1 MAKTK
6 FFRVA
11 VEGATVDG
19 RTIDRAMIQQMADT
33 YNPATYVARINCEHL
48 RGYSPQPP
56 FNAYGSIAEVKTDEI
71 ELDIGGKKEKRL
83 ALLAS
88 FDVNDQAKEI
98 NKAGQ
103 KLFSSVEIQ
112 PDFAGSKKAYLV
124 GLALTDS
131 PASLGTEALKFS
143 RDEKRKNNILLTAD
157 ETIEIE
163 FEDEGAMEAAA
174 DQVTGAFASMK
185 KFFDSFTGKTELQQQ
200 TAPVVVAAPAGG
212 SGGSETDL
220 TAFGKQMA
228 EGMQALAVAFK
239 STADANAAAFAGLRK
254 EFDTL
259 KAEVEKTPSHKH
271 SARPQGTGGGDR
283 VRADC

>member
-33 YNPATYVARINCEHL
+33 YNPTTYTARINCEHL
-48 RGYSPQPP
+48 RGYSPQAP
-56 FNAYGSIAEVKTDEI
+56 FNAYGSIAEVKTEEV
-71 ELDIGGKKEKRL
+71 ELELGGKTEKRL

-88 FDVNDQAKEI
+88 FEVNDQAKDI

-112 PDFAGSKKAYLV
+112 PDFAGTKKAYLV

-131 PASLGTEALKFS
+131 PASLGTEVLKFS
-143 RDEKRKNNILLTAD
+143 RDEKRKDNLLAFS
-157 ETIEIE
+157 EFEIE
-163 FEDEGAMEAAA
+163 FEDESGKAA

-185 KFFDSFTGKTELQQQ
+185 KFFDSFTGAGQQQ
-200 TAPVVVAAPAGG
+200 QAAAPAVVTPPTGGTGG
-212 SGGSETDL
+212 SASDFA
-220 TAFGKQMA
+220 AFGKQMA
-228 EGMQALAVAFK
+228 EGMEVLASAFK
-239 STADANAAAFAGLRK
+239 ASADANAAALASFRR
-254 EFDTL
+254 EIDTL
-259 KAEVEKTPSHKH
+259 KADLEATPSHKH
-271 SARPQGTGGGDR
+271 SARPTGTGGGDR
-283 VRADC
+283 ARADC